1 MTHGDGSFV
10 FKVTHGD
17 GSFVLIFDFLSAIVN
32 QGDDMPRS
40 ARKKSSSGI
49 YHIILRG
56 INKQRIFE
64 DDEDYGYFLEKLK
77 AYKDLSMYKVYA
89 YCLMS
94 NHIHLLMQE
103 GEETLGTAFRRI
115 GASYVYWYNWK
126 YSRTG
131 HLFQDR
137 FKSEPVETD
146 QYFLTVMRYIHQNP
160 TKAGITKTIQEYP
173 WSSYWEYSQKPVICD
188 TKFALDMF
196 STVPEDAL
204 ESWVKFTREKNN
216 DRCLEYDD
224 GSRLNDAEA
233 AELIKSAA
241 GVKCPEDIQTYDKKK
256 RNNVIK
262 LLKEKGLSI
271 RQIERLTGV
280 SFGIIRGAK

>member
-1 MTHGDGSFV
+1 M
-10 FKVTHGD
+10 
-17 GSFVLIFDFLSAIVN
+17 LIIAYFFAIVN

-40 ARKKSSSGI
+40 ARKKSSSSI

-64 DDEDYGYFLEKLK
+64 DDEDYSYFLEKLK
-77 AYKDLSMYKVYA
+77 AYKDLSLYKIYA

-94 NHIHLLMQE
+94 NHIHLLMVE
-103 GEETLGTAFRRI
+103 GEETLGTVFRRI

-126 YSRTG
+126 YGRSG

-160 TKAGITKTIQEYP
+160 TQAGIVKTIQEYP
-173 WSSYWEYSQKPVICD
+173 WSSYREYSQKPVICD
-188 TKFALDMF
+188 TKFALAMF
-196 STVPEDAL
+196 SAAPGDAL
-204 ESWVKFTREKNN
+204 ESWVNFTHEKNN

-224 GSRLNDAEA
+224 KSRLNDAEA

-241 GVKCPEDIQTYDKKK
+241 GVKNPGDVQAYNKQE
-256 RNNVIK
+256 RNKLIK

-280 SFGIIRGAK
+280 SFGIIRGVK